1 MRRKVLLSIF
11 AVLLCALLA
20 AAGYAQEQ
28 KKNVQ
33 RIAIQGTIEY
43 HQNYGGYTVRQDPVG
58 ELFIVNQDQDRALLK
73 SLMDSK
79 RKVAIEGYLT
89 IDADH
94 FFIEKIE
101 GRKFGKMQ

>member
-11 AVLLCALLA
+11 AVLLCSLLA
-20 AAGYAQEQ
+20 AASYGQEQ

-33 RIAIQGTIEY
+33 RITIKGTIGY

-79 RKVAIEGYLT
+79 RKVTIEGYLT
-89 IDADH
+89 IGADH
-94 FFIEKIE
+94 LMIEKIE
-101 GRKFGKMQ
+101 GKKFGKTK